1 MHDVPGESAI
11 ILYDGVCGLCDR
23 FNRFIVSRDRHD
35 RFRLASLQSNFA
47 RQLLQRHGLSPD
59 NLDTVYLVLDAGTP
73 KEKLLGRSQAVV
85 NIMRRLGL
93 VWRVLGGAFSLLP
106 GFVRDWLY
114 NLVARNR
121 YRIFGRY
128 NVCPLPSEKDRRK
141 FIEV

>member
-73 KEKLLGRSQAVV
+73 KEKLLGRSEANSLARDAASAVDT
-85 NIMRRLGL
+85 NC
-93 VWRVLGGAFSLLP
+93 
-106 GFVRDWLY
+106 
-114 NLVARNR
+114 
-121 YRIFGRY
+121 GR
-128 NVCPLPSEKDRRK
+128 
-141 FIEV
+141 